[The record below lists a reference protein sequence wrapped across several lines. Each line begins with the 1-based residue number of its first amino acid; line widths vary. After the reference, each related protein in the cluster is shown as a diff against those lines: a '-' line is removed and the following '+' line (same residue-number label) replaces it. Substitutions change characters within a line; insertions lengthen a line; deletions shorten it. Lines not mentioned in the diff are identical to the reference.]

1 MGAGSLLSP
10 GQSSGPG
17 WLAIQNGRIAEVG
30 HGEAPHQVDQFFPS
44 HSILPG
50 FVDIHVH
57 GAGGGSFTTAD
68 PADSRRAANF
78 LRNQGTT
85 SMIASLVSAP
95 HADLL
100 RQIESLKDLVD
111 EGLLAGIHLEGPW
124 LAASR
129 GGAHA
134 LSALRDPDP
143 SEIDELLA
151 AADGALQMVTL
162 APERPGAIAAISQLV
177 DAGVTVAIG
186 HTAASYGQTRAA
198 INAGAT
204 VATHLFNAM
213 PPIHHRE
220 PGPVVALLE
229 DPRVTLELIADG
241 HHLHPAIV
249 AEVMRSAGPDRVAF
263 VSDAMAAASMPDG
276 QYSLGALEVSVS
288 DGRAKLADGTIAG
301 STTTGAELMRSAVR
315 ANASAAYPLVCAS
328 ALMSSTPAKALGLG
342 EVGELTPGQWAD
354 LVVWDNN
361 AQQVAGV
368 MSRGEWV
375 VRP

>member
-1 MGAGSLLSP
+1 M
-10 GQSSGPG
+10 
-17 WLAIQNGRIAEVG
+17 
-30 HGEAPHQVDQFFPS
+30 
-44 HSILPG
+44 PG

-57 GAGGGSFTTAD
+57 GAGDGSFTTAD
-68 PADSRRAANF
+68 PADSRRAAHF
-78 LRNQGTT
+78 LRAQGTT
-85 SMIASLVSAP
+85 SIIASLVSAP
-95 HADLL
+95 HADLS

-111 EGLLAGIHLEGPW
+111 DGLLAGIHLEGPW

-151 AADGALQMVTL
+151 AADGALRMVTL
-162 APERPGAIAAISQLV
+162 APERPGAIAAIRQLV

-186 HTAASYGQTRAA
+186 HTAATYGQTRAA

-204 VATHLFNAM
+204 VATHLFNTM

-249 AEVMRSAGPDRVAF
+249 AEVVRSAGPDRWPTAR
-263 VSDAMAAASMPDG
+263 SLAAPR
-276 QYSLGALEVSVS
+276 LG
-288 DGRAKLADGTIAG
+288 
-301 STTTGAELMRSAVR
+301 RS
-315 ANASAAYPLVCAS
+315 
-328 ALMSSTPAKALGLG
+328 
-342 EVGELTPGQWAD
+342 
-354 LVVWDNN
+354 
-361 AQQVAGV
+361 
-368 MSRGEWV
+368 
-375 VRP
+375 